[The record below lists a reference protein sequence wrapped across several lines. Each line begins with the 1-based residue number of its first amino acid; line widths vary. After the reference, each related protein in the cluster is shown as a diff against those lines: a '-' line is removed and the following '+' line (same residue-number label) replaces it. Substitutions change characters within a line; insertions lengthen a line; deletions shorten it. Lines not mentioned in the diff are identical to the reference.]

1 MADTV
6 ICPVC
11 GESNPAE
18 MEFCRN
24 CQSRLHPL
32 TGSLQGENA
41 PIQPGQPPTRK
52 VTSEL
57 EAVLPQ
63 WLREA
68 RQQARESAAEA
79 AAKAKEQDSAAPADP
94 GTDLLAGLASQ
105 ADEDEET
112 PAWLADITGTST
124 KEKPPEPE
132 SKQPKWAELG
142 GGNEPQDS
150 SLPLNEDNQPGK
162 APQNEPAERDELA
175 DWFRQAS
182 RLPSDTGGF
191 GLQSRPAGST
201 PEPVTPEDRTPVAAH
216 KPEEDGLDWLK
227 NLDAGAPPPASPS
240 GESAAPTFDNAP
252 DWTRNPESASR
263 VETPPGDELT
273 PPVRDEVPDWL
284 TRLQAEQQPPEPPA
298 SPAAQ
303 DWDAPADVPA
313 WLKSFGE
320 PQPEAN
326 TSTAPAPEQP
336 VSDQPLPDWLQS
348 LDSPSKQAAPSQP
361 EPIPEESPAEV
372 ELPDWISSLGTTQ
385 PPAAA
390 EEKPISTPVQPAPE
404 ETHGETV
411 LPDWISSL
419 GAAQPTE
426 SATAAEESKPASAP
440 DEPIG
445 EQPHKAA
452 ELPDWISALSASEP
466 PAPTENQPAF
476 EREEPTT
483 TEPVLPPATTESAFT
498 NDPLAGTDV
507 DAIFASMQT
516 PDWLSAVMPSK
527 PSVPENLP
535 AAAQAAD
542 EPITP
547 AELPSWVQAMRPVE
561 SAMAA
566 SSAGEADASLE
577 ERGPLAGLHGVLPAI
592 PGAAAPSSKPKSHS
606 IKLDATEQQQAHAV
620 LLENILAAETS
631 PIPMRSISL
640 LRTQRLL
647 RWVLSLVILVVVG
660 SVIFTGTRGFPLP
673 GGVPNETNQAIQAV
687 DAVPEGAPVLLIFD
701 YQPATVGEMEA
712 TGASLL
718 DHLLLLKHP
727 QLALLSTSPTGSA
740 LAERFMSTVLASRA
754 YVRDQQYVNLG
765 FLPGGLAG
773 VYTFAQN
780 PSATM
785 PLDADSK
792 PAWQIPT
799 LPPVTRFSDFAAV
812 IVLTDSVE
820 SGRVWIEQTSGVRG
834 QSPLVMI
841 ASAQAGPMLLPYVDS
856 GQVNGLISGL
866 NGAAGAEQA
875 NGGLP
880 GYVRGYWD
888 AYSVGL
894 YTAILLILLGG
905 LLNLWLGFRDRRA
918 QVVA

>member
-32 TGSLQGENA
+32 TGSLKGENA

-124 KEKPPEPE
+124 KEKTPEPE

-142 GGNEPQDS
+142 PDNEPQS
-150 SLPLNEDNQPGK
+150 TSLPLNEDNRPGK

-182 RLPSDTGGF
+182 RSPSDTGGF
-191 GLQSRPAGST
+191 GIQSRPSGST
-201 PEPVTPEDRTPVAAH
+201 SQPVAPEDRVPEPAH

-227 NLDAGAPPPASPS
+227 NLDAASPPA
-240 GESAAPTFDNAP
+240 AAPAGEPAASGFDNVP
-252 DWTRNPESASR
+252 DWTRNPDTARS
-263 VETPPGDELT
+263 VEAPLGDELT
-273 PPVRDEVPDWL
+273 PPVREEVPDWL

-298 SPAAQ
+298 STAPQ
-303 DWDAPADVPA
+303 DWEAPADVPA
-313 WLKSFGE
+313 WLKGFGE
-320 PQPEAN
+320 ATPEA
-326 TSTAPAPEQP
+326 STTKAPAPEQP
-336 VSDQPLPDWLQS
+336 VPDQPLPDWLKS
-348 LDSPSKQAAPSQP
+348 LDSTSKQAAPSQP
-361 EPIPEESPAEV
+361 EPILEENPAEV
-372 ELPDWISSLGTTQ
+372 ELPDWISSPGTTQ

-390 EEKPISTPVQPAPE
+390 EDKPVSPPVQPGPA
-404 ETHGETV
+404 ETPGEAV

-419 GAAQPTE
+419 GAVQPTE
-426 SATAAEESKPASAP
+426 SATAPQESMGASAP
-440 DEPIG
+440 DEPIR
-445 EQPHKAA
+445 EQTPKAA
-452 ELPDWISALSASEP
+452 ELPDWISALGASKAP
-466 PAPTENQPAF
+466 TPTENQAAF
-476 EREEPTT
+476 EREEPTA
-483 TEPVLPPATTESAFT
+483 TEPVLPPTTTGSAFT
-498 NDPLAGTDV
+498 DDSLAGTDV

-542 EPITP
+542 ESITP

-561 SAMAA
+561 SAMAP
-566 SSAGEADASLE
+566 SSTGEADASLE

-631 PIPMRSISL
+631 PIPMRSVSL

-647 RWVLSLVILVVVG
+647 RWVLSLVILLVVG
-660 SVIFTGTRGFPLP
+660 SVVFARTQAFPLP
-673 GGVPNETNQAIQAV
+673 SGVPNETNQAIQTV
-687 DAVPEGAPVLLIFD
+687 DALPEGAPVLLVFD

-718 DHLLLLKHP
+718 DYLLRTRHP

-740 LAERFMSTVLASRA
+740 LAERFMSSVLASRA

-780 PSATM
+780 PSATI
-785 PLDADSK
+785 PLDADAK
-792 PAWQIPT
+792 PVWQSPT
-799 LPPVTRFSDFAAV
+799 LVPVTRFSDFAAV

-820 SGRVWIEQTSGVRG
+820 SGRVWIEQTSGARG

-875 NGGLP
+875 NNGFP

-894 YTAILLILLGG
+894 YAAVLLILLGG

-918 QVVA
+918 QVVG